1 MIDPLSASLIAASSG
16 LETQSQRMR
25 IISQNLANAN
35 STGKTPGADPYA
47 RKTVTFAEVV
57 DIETG
62 ARQAKVSRI
71 GIDTAP
77 FRVEFRPDHPA
88 ADQKGYVKFSNVNPI
103 VEIADMQD
111 TARIYEADLQVI
123 KQTKQMFSML
133 AELIR
138 K

>member
-47 RKTVTFAEVV
+47 RKTVTFAEIV

-62 ARQAKVSRI
+62 ARQAKVSQI
-71 GIDTAP
+71 GIDDAP

-88 ADQKGYVKFSNVNPI
+88 ADQQGYVKFSNVNPI
-103 VEIADMQD
+103 IEIADMQD

>member
-25 IISQNLANAN
+25 VISQNLANAN

-57 DIETG
+57 DIATG
-62 ARQAKVSRI
+62 TRQAKVSQI
-71 GIDTAP
+71 GVDDAP

-88 ADQKGYVKFSNVNPI
+88 ADQQGYVKFSNVNPI
-103 VEIADMQD
+103 IEIADMQD

>member
-47 RKTVTFAEVV
+47 RKTVTFAEIV

-62 ARQAKVSRI
+62 TRQVKVSQI
-71 GIDTAP
+71 GIDDAP

-88 ADQKGYVKFSNVNPI
+88 ADQQGYVKFSNVNPI
-103 VEIADMQD
+103 IEIADMQD

>member
-1 MIDPLSASLIAASSG
+1 MIDPLGASLIAASSG

-57 DIETG
+57 DVETG
-62 ARQAKVSRI
+62 TRQAKVSKF
-71 GIDTAP
+71 GVDPSP

-133 AELIR
+133 ADLIR
-138 K
+138 R

>member
-47 RKTVTFAEVV
+47 RKTVTFAEIV

-62 ARQAKVSRI
+62 ARQAKVSQI
-71 GIDTAP
+71 GVDDAP

-88 ADQKGYVKFSNVNPI
+88 ADQQGYVKFSNVNPI
-103 VEIADMQD
+103 IEIADMQD

>member
-47 RKTVTFAEVV
+47 RKTVTFAEIV

-62 ARQAKVSRI
+62 ARQAKVSQI
-71 GIDTAP
+71 GIDDAP

-88 ADQKGYVKFSNVNPI
+88 ADQQGYVKFSNVNPI
-103 VEIADMQD
+103 IEIADMQD

-123 KQTKQMFSML
+123 K
-133 AELIR
+133 
-138 K
+138 

>member
-1 MIDPLSASLIAASSG
+1 MIDPLGASLIAASSG

-57 DIETG
+57 DLETG
-62 ARQAKVSRI
+62 ARQAKVSQF
-71 GIDTAP
+71 GVDKAP

-88 ADQKGYVKFSNVNPI
+88 ADQNGYVKFSNVNPI
-103 VEIADMQD
+103 VEVADMQD
-111 TARIYEADLQVI
+111 TVRIYEADLQVI

>member
-47 RKTVTFAEVV
+47 RKTVTFAEIV

-62 ARQAKVSRI
+62 TRQVKVSQI
-71 GIDTAP
+71 GIDDAP
-77 FRVEFRPDHPA
+77 FRVEFRPNHPA
-88 ADQKGYVKFSNVNPI
+88 ADQQGYVKFSNVNPI
-103 VEIADMQD
+103 IEIADMQD

>member
-1 MIDPLSASLIAASSG
+1 MIDPLGASLIAASSG

-57 DIETG
+57 DIATG
-62 ARQAKVSRI
+62 ARQAKVSQF
-71 GIDTAP
+71 GVDKAP

-88 ADQKGYVKFSNVNPI
+88 ADQNGYVKFSNVNPI
-103 VEIADMQD
+103 VEVADMQD
-111 TARIYEADLQVI
+111 TVRIYEADLQVI

>member
-57 DIETG
+57 DVQTG
-62 ARQAKVSRI
+62 ARHAKVSKF
-71 GIDTAP
+71 GVDPSP

-88 ADQKGYVKFSNVNPI
+88 ADQNGYVKFSNVNPI
-103 VEIADMQD
+103 IEIADMQD

-133 AELIR
+133 ADLIR
-138 K
+138 R

>member
-57 DIETG
+57 DIESG
-62 ARQAKVSRI
+62 ARHAKVSQI
-71 GIDTAP
+71 GVDNAP

-103 VEIADMQD
+103 IEIADMQD